1 MTVSADAHTVRAGRF
16 GPWRCLVAMK
26 ALRRSGL
33 GILVACLLAG
43 CGHTDE
49 EMAAKQR
56 EIDKLNADLKTAKTQ
71 ITQDEASA
79 HDAQDEI
86 AKLQDQLKTLGVSEA
101 KSRETAEQLQQA
113 VKEYQDRLNQLAAT
127 EKRFLALKEKLQSL
141 NSVAFKVVVR
151 NNLMVIQLPGDV
163 LFDSG
168 KDELKPGGKDAL
180 RQVADVVRA
189 DKDLSARHFQVAGH
203 TDNQAYPAGGPFH
216 DNWGLSLARAR
227 QVLLYLVAPQPKGG
241 GLDSNHWS
249 AAGFGST
256 DPLAGTADTQA
267 NDERPKN
274 RRVEIVIEPNVAEML
289 NLDQINA
296 PTSGGAQTTTTTGT
310 SAPPSTK

>member
-1 MTVSADAHTVRAGRF
+1 
-16 GPWRCLVAMK
+16 MK
-26 ALRRSGL
+26 ALRKTGL

-71 ITQDEASA
+71 ITQDEAAA

-86 AKLQDQLKTLGVSEA
+86 AKMQDQLKTLGVSEA

-127 EKRFLALKEKLQSL
+127 EKRFQALKEKLQAL
-141 NSVAFKVVVR
+141 NSTAFKVVVR

-203 TDNQAYPAGGPFH
+203 TDNQGYPAGGPFH

-227 QVLLYLVAPQPKGG
+227 QVLLYLVAPGPKGG
-241 GLDSNHWS
+241 GLDQTHWS

-256 DPLAGTADTQA
+256 DPMAGTADTQS
-267 NDERPKN
+267 NDERGKN

-296 PTSGGAQTTTTTGT
+296 PPSTNGAPTTTTTGGG
-310 SAPPSTK
+310 APTK